1 MEGVL
6 NWMKG
11 IVILFILTNVLLYMV
26 QGKIYEKYIVFFMR
40 LLIIIAV
47 ISPITTIAYSEEE
60 FLDNI
65 AYIQFWQDLE
75 RIRKDSE
82 RIGYVNQE
90 YCREEYEQLV
100 EEDVQ
105 RFLKK
110 EEYQSSYVT
119 VQLTD
124 AYVIEMI
131 QIGINGKTDL
141 EENNAVREMIE
152 TIRIEE
158 IAPGKEMREIDEVDA
173 GKNEA
178 GKGMADDSITKNR
191 YRKLKEKLM
200 EYYQVDGNQI
210 VIEEVAA

>member
-65 AYIQFWQDLE
+65 DYIQFWQDLE

-158 IAPGKEMREIDEVDA
+158 ITPGKEMREIDEVDA